1 MSAPPLEHLAVIMD
15 GNGRWA
21 ERRRLP
27 RSAGHRAGARALRR
41 LVEESC
47 RIGVPWLTVFAFS
60 TENWDRPSDEVDGLM
75 ELLAAFLVA
84 ERPSL
89 IRHRIELRILGDAAR
104 LPERPRALVTK
115 TCAATAGLGGM
126 RLALALS
133 YGGRD
138 ELVRC
143 VRSMAEDAAAGRLDP
158 GHIDA
163 KQVAERLDTR
173 GGPDP
178 DLVIRT
184 GGEQRLSNFLLWQS
198 AYSELYFTPT
208 LWPDFGPAE
217 LESALGWYAGRR
229 RTFGSLFGAG
239 SCRADRQTGTR
250 ARRKSA
256 RVVVP
261 SQLSGA
267 G

>member
-21 ERRRLP
+21 QRRRLP

-41 LVEESC
+41 LVEET
-47 RIGVPWLTVFAFS
+47 RRVGVPWLTVFAFS
-60 TENWDRPSDEVDGLM
+60 TENWARPSDEVDGLM
-75 ELLAAFLVA
+75 MLLASFLVA
-84 ERPSL
+84 ERPAL
-89 IRHRIELRILGDAAR
+89 IRHRIELRVLGDVAR
-104 LPERPRALVTK
+104 LPRQPRALLLE
-115 TCAATAGLGGM
+115 TCAATADLDGM

-143 VRSMAEDAAAGRLDP
+143 VRSMAEDVAAGRLAP
-158 GHIDA
+158 GSIDA
-163 KQVAERLDTR
+163 EQVAGRLDTR

-184 GGEQRLSNFLLWQS
+184 GGEQRLSNFLLWQT

-217 LESALGWYAGRR
+217 LESALEWYRGRQ
-229 RTFGSLFGAG
+229 RTFGSLVGAV
-239 SCRADRQTGTR
+239 SCEADRQTGPR

-261 SQLSGA
+261 PRLSGA

>member
-1 MSAPPLEHLAVIMD
+1 MSAPSLQHLAVIMD

-21 ERRRLP
+21 QRRRLP

-41 LVEESC
+41 LVEESR
-47 RIGVPWLTVFAFS
+47 RIGLPWLTVFAFS
-60 TENWDRPSDEVDGLM
+60 TENWGRPSDEVDGLM
-75 ELLAAFLVA
+75 ELLATFLIA

-89 IRHRIELRILGDAAR
+89 VRHRIELRILGDAAR
-104 LPERPRALVTK
+104 LPERPRALLID

-143 VRSMAEDAAAGRLDP
+143 VRSMAEDVAAGRLDP
-158 GHIDA
+158 GAIDA
-163 KQVAERLDTR
+163 DRVAQRLDTR

-217 LESALGWYAGRR
+217 LESVLAWFGGRR
-229 RTFGSLFGAG
+229 RTFGSRVGAVLDGAG
-239 SCRADRQTGTR
+239 
-250 ARRKSA
+250 RKNGGCA
-256 RVVVP
+256 ATKKPCAVALP
-261 SQLSGA
+261 
-267 G
+267 